1 MDSSDAWRIALAIFL
16 IITGVGLTYVL
27 VRLAGL
33 VGDVDRHLDASM
45 VEVLPMLGKA
55 SITLDH
61 VNDELEKVG
70 RMTDSAADAVG
81 TVDRAA
87 RATSSAASKPVKA
100 VSGLSEGIEHAFES
114 LKSKRRQRGGVV

>member
-1 MDSSDAWRIALAIFL
+1 MDSTDAWQIALALFL
-16 IITGVGLTYVL
+16 ILTGLGLAYVL
-27 VRLAGL
+27 VRVGGL

-61 VNDELEKVG
+61 VNSELEKVG
-70 RMTDSAADAVG
+70 RMTDSAADAVD

-87 RATSSAASKPVKA
+87 RATSSAAAKPVKA